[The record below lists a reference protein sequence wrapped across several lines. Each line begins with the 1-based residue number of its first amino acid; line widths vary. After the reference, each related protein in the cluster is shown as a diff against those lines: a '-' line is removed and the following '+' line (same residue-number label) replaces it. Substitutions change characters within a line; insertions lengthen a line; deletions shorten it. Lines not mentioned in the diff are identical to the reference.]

1 MIYILENGKTIK
13 LNPDKTFSIIHL
25 NHKTTGTYVKSI
37 LDTNKFIVTFTSNTE
52 KFLMYF
58 DVDSNTVIG
67 EDKNIL
73 KLKGSRKKTSES
85 ISRNIITK
93 LVSIIKL
100 LIRSR
105 FF

>member
-37 LDTNKFIVTFTSNTE
+37 LDTNKFIVTFTSNTG
-52 KFLMYF
+52 KFLIYF
-58 DVDSNTVIG
+58 DVDNNTVIG

-73 KLKGSRKKTSES
+73 KLKSFKKKSLKS
-85 ISRNIITK
+85 ISRDIVNK
-93 LVSIIKL
+93 LSSVVNPS
-100 LIRSR
+100 RSAR
-105 FF
+105 LF